1 MADGPK
7 RILVIKHGAL
17 GDIVLAL
24 GPFAAIREHH
34 GDAHIVLLTT
44 APYVDFLKDCRY
56 FDEIWID
63 SKPKAWQP
71 GGWWALRRTLR
82 AGRFERVYDLQH
94 TDRTAMIYRL
104 LTNPRPEWSG
114 IIGGASHPHTNP
126 DRDSMHTIERQAEQ
140 LAAAGIAETPDT
152 DLSWLPEADL
162 SRHLLADRIALLV
175 PGGSPHRPRKRWPA
189 SRYASLGN
197 WLSARGLQPVLI
209 GTLSESHIIDDIDD
223 RVPGVANLCNDT
235 SFAAI
240 VTLARRAEVAI
251 GNDTGPMHLIAAAGC
266 ASLVLFSD
274 DSVPQQTAPRGA
286 HVHSLQVLRL
296 ETLAAAKVIS
306 AIKTLVPDSEPPRT
320 EAVGTPKKE
329 TQTPRLDGAAPGG

>member
-1 MADGPK
+1 MAGGPQ

-34 GDAHIVLLTT
+34 AKAHIVLLTT
-44 APYVDFLKDCRY
+44 APYASLLADSRY

-63 SKPKAWQP
+63 DKPKVWQP
-71 GGWWALRRTLR
+71 GGWLTLRRTLR
-82 AGRFERVYDLQH
+82 AGRFDRVYDLQH
-94 TDRTAMIYRL
+94 TDRTATIYRML
-104 LTNPRPEWSG
+104 GHPKPEWSG
-114 IIGGASHPHTNP
+114 IVRGASHPHTNP

-140 LAAAGIAETPDT
+140 LAAAGIANTPAT
-152 DLSWLPEADL
+152 DLSWIPEAEL

-175 PGGSPHRPRKRWPA
+175 PGGSPHRARKRWPA
-189 SRYASLGN
+189 KRYASLGK
-197 WLSARGLQPVLI
+197 WLSARGLQPVLL
-209 GTLSESHIIDDIDD
+209 GTLTEGRIIEDIDD

-266 ASLVLFSD
+266 PSLVLFSD

-286 HVHSLQVLRL
+286 KVHSLQVPRL
-296 ETLAAAKVIS
+296 ELLAAAKVI
-306 AIKTLVPDSEPPRT
+306 AAAATLAPGLEPPRPEDASGSEQT
-320 EAVGTPKKE
+320 DAEAS
-329 TQTPRLDGAAPGG
+329 GAP